1 MCPRH
6 SASGQPNPDKDRL
19 YTAVAEKL
27 AHIGD
32 HYMATSPL
40 SDSTS
45 SSVDHTAT
53 RRVSARTPNL
63 PGVDERDSESSP
75 CFFMKGMVESNF
87 KKKVDGS
94 YNII

>member
-32 HYMATSPL
+32 HYKATSPL
-40 SDSTS
+40 SDSTR
-45 SSVDHTAT
+45 SSVDNTAT
-53 RRVSARTPNL
+53 RRASARTPNL
-63 PGVDERDSESSP
+63 PGVDERGSKSSL
-75 CFFMKGMVESNF
+75 CFYGN
-87 KKKVDGS
+87 
-94 YNII
+94 